1 MAEPTAYRIELR
13 ERILT
18 IAMKEFH
25 QRGLRAVKMDDIAK
39 KLGISKRTLYEIFTD
54 KEALL
59 FECVKYGCEKEHE
72 EIMARKADTRVD
84 IMDQFIDY
92 TRIRIS
98 YMTDASPAFFSEL
111 GRYKRVVDYLQENR
125 KQQRQ
130 DGAYFI
136 HVAQKYGYIRSDI
149 DMELLGKIFDLT
161 VSTIMQAELYK
172 QFDLHRIFQNFLFV
186 WVRGISTE
194 KGIRKIDR
202 IIDQIRSANGFSSTT
217 IDTKI

>member
-39 KLGISKRTLYEIFTD
+39 KLGISKRTLYEIFAD
-54 KEALL
+54 KETLL
-59 FECVKYGCEKEHE
+59 FECVKYCCEKEHE

-84 IMDQFIDY
+84 IMDQLIDY

-98 YMTDASPAFFSEL
+98 YMTDASPTFFSEL
-111 GRYKRVVDYLQENR
+111 RRYGRVVDYLQ
-125 KQQRQ
+125 K
-130 DGAYFI
+130 D
-136 HVAQKYGYIRSDI
+136 GYIRSDI

-161 VSTIMQAELYK
+161 VSAIMQAELYK
-172 QFDLHRIFQNFLFV
+172 QFDIHRIFQNFLFV

-194 KGIRKIDR
+194 KGIKKIDR
-202 IIDQIRSANGFSSTT
+202 IIDQTRSANDFSSTT
-217 IDTKI
+217 IINIKI